1 MSANVGIIRSESSMT
16 SALSTLTDLDHK
28 LRAMACSDYHVSPL
42 NFEILVRSYE
52 LNNIV
57 LVARLVTL
65 AALQREESRGAHF
78 RNDCPGTLKKWQRRQ
93 KLTIN
98 SLDR

>member
-1 MSANVGIIRSESSMT
+1 MRIVLAIRAFFAALLYRDAAEQIRAALDGDKTQDKIESPKPAKPQPAEPKPPQRSE
-16 SALSTLTDLDHK
+16 AITL
-28 LRAMACSDYHVSPL
+28 
-42 NFEILVRSYE
+42 
-52 LNNIV
+52 
-57 LVARLVTL
+57 L

-78 RNDCPGTLKKWQRRQ
+78 RNDCPGTLKKWRRRQ